1 MREGKAWEKD
11 DSACLPLSAIKEK
24 EDTNPP
30 RLIEQEAFSSFFVD
44 VSRGEWKTFLTLF
57 SPSLCVLLSMTWR
70 EKGGFGFASAG
81 NIFWASS
88 LPNKV
93 GEKEKG

>member
-1 MREGKAWEKD
+1 MREGEAWEKD

-57 SPSLCVLLSMTWR
+57 SPSLCVLSMTWR

-81 NIFWASS
+81 NIF
-88 LPNKV
+88 
-93 GEKEKG
+93 